1 MPTDANHLLN
11 MQSTEEVQNQP
22 NVLSCVKGSF
32 PSMGSFAVDNW
43 YEIKNKANKAHGT
56 DQTIRIFSQI
66 LPHSP
71 TLTGMIEYHYC
82 FFI

>member
-1 MPTDANHLLN
+1 
-11 MQSTEEVQNQP
+11 
-22 NVLSCVKGSF
+22 
-32 PSMGSFAVDNW
+32 MGSFAVDNW

-82 FFI
+82 FFIWTYRH